1 MARDAVGF
9 AIAATTGIIVWLRK
23 RSSRHWPVT
32 FGNVESAS
40 TFQDNSV
47 WRTDVAYS
55 YSIGNEFFAGEFQVR
70 SSSERKATEKELR
83 WKGRKTGV
91 RYSPRSPKISVV
103 RTEDQAGLYGGEYA
117 GDGFPSQTRLLVCVM
132 ISPQKM

>member
-1 MARDAVGF
+1 MPSDLP
-9 AIAATTGIIVWLRK
+9 LR
-23 RSSRHWPVT
+23 RP
-32 FGNVESAS
+32 VESAS

-55 YSIGNEFFAGEFQVR
+55 YSMGNEFYAGEFQLR

-83 WKGRKTGV
+83 WKGRV

>member
-1 MARDAVGF
+1 MTMRGDPIWWPAMERAAVGV
-9 AIAATTGIIVWLRK
+9 AIAATTGMIVWLRK

-47 WRTDVAYS
+47 WRTDIAYS
-55 YSIGNEFFAGEFQVR
+55 YSMGNEFYAGEFQLR

-83 WKGRKTGV
+83 SKGQKTGE
-91 RYSPRSPKISVV
+91 RYFPPSPKISLV
-103 RTEDQAGLYGGEYA
+103 RTYA
-117 GDGFPSQTRLLVCVM
+117 
-132 ISPQKM
+132 

>member
-23 RSSRHWPVT
+23 RSSRHWPVI

-55 YSIGNEFFAGEFQVR
+55 YSIGNEFYAGEFQVR

-83 WKGRKTGV
+83 WKGKTGV

-103 RTEDQAGLYGGEYA
+103 RTEDQAGFYGGEYA
-117 GDGFPSQTRLLVCVM
+117 GDGPPPAKHAYWFAY
-132 ISPQKM
+132 

>member
-9 AIAATTGIIVWLRK
+9 AIATTTGIIVWLRK

-55 YSIGNEFFAGEFQVR
+55 YSIGNEFYAGEFQLR

-83 WKGRKTGV
+83 SKGQKIGV
-91 RYSPRSPKISVV
+91 RYSPRSPKLSVV
-103 RTEDQAGLYGGEYA
+103 RTADQAGLYGGEYA
-117 GDGFPSQTRLLVCVM
+117 GDGFPSKHAYRFA
-132 ISPQKM
+132 